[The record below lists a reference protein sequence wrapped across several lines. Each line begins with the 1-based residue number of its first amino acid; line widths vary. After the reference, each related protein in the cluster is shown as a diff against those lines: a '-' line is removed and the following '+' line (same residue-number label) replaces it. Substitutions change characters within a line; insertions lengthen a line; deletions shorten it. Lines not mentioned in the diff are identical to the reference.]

1 MIKVLK
7 SDLTHSLGFGFLAGA
22 LALLFFMQP
31 VEQRADMQ
39 QNLSAT
45 VSSATQLFG

>member
-1 MIKVLK
+1 MTKILK
-7 SDLTHSLGFGFLAGA
+7 SDLTHSLGFGFLAGT
-22 LALLFFMQP
+22 LALFFMQP
-31 VEQRADMQ
+31 ADQRADMQ

>member
-1 MIKVLK
+1 MIKILK
-7 SDLTHSLGFGFLAGA
+7 SDLTHSLGFGFLAGT
-22 LALLFFMQP
+22 LALFFLQP
-31 VEQRADMQ
+31 VDQRAEMQ

>member
-1 MIKVLK
+1 MTKILK
-7 SDLTHSLGFGFLAGA
+7 SDLTHSLGFGFIAGA
-22 LALLFFMQP
+22 LALFFMQP
-31 VEQRADMQ
+31 ADQRADIG